1 MSHHDQ
7 HDGTDGVQRPDDG
20 PDPAHQRPEGV
31 DDATIEALGRLG
43 KALDLCEES
52 RGHLYAFHRRTGD
65 TERCLREAVELL
77 HEAGHH
83 DLAERVDTEVVGRNV
98 IAGRWTFQLV
108 EDYDEG
114 YYRTFLDVEQAARDQ
129 LVQGRKHVHESE
141 MKESHRTHGRRGH
154 ESRPDALGEGG
165 GATGG

>member
-1 MSHHDQ
+1 M
-7 HDGTDGVQRPDDG
+7 
-20 PDPAHQRPEGV
+20 

>member
-1 MSHHDQ
+1 MTHHDE
-7 HDGTDGVQRPDDG
+7 TDGDQRPDDG
-20 PDPAHQRPEGV
+20 PDPAHRRPDGV

-98 IAGRWTFQLV
+98 VAGRWTFQLV

>member
-1 MSHHDQ
+1 MTHHDETGPRGQ
-7 HDGTDGVQRPDDG
+7 QRPDDG
-20 PDPAHQRPEGV
+20 PDPEHRRPDGV
-31 DDATIEALGRLG
+31 DDATVEALGRLG

-65 TERCLREAVELL
+65 TERCLREAVDLL

-141 MKESHRTHGRRGH
+141 MKESHRTHGRVGH

>member
-1 MSHHDQ
+1 MAED
-7 HDGTDGVQRPDDG
+7 DDDRPADRPD
-20 PDPAHQRPEGV
+20 PQHLRPEGV
-31 DDATIEALGRLG
+31 DDATVEALGRLG

-65 TERCLREAVELL
+65 TERCLREAVEML
-77 HEAGHH
+77 HDAGHH
-83 DLAERVDTEVVGRNV
+83 DLADRIDREVVGRNV

-108 EDYDEG
+108 EDYDDG
-114 YYRTFLDVEQAARDQ
+114 YYRTFVEAEQAARDQ

>member
-1 MSHHDQ
+1 MSHHDETE
-7 HDGTDGVQRPDDG
+7 GARRPDDG
-20 PDPAHQRPEGV
+20 PDPAHRRPEGV

-83 DLAERVDTEVVGRNV
+83 DLADRVDTEVVGRNV

-108 EDYDEG
+108 EDYDDG

-154 ESRPDALGEGG
+154 ESRPDALGEGE